1 MASKEEIQSGLN
13 ALKTEV
19 ANAREKLLKG
29 ELIVIEDVNK
39 RIDQHCLAIA
49 DLEPDD
55 AIEIKP
61 ILDALLIDM
70 KTFAQEISY
79 VQNKVTEIL
88 AKQGDDPDSEA
99 DASSTS

>member
-1 MASKEEIQSGLN
+1 MASKEEIQSGLS
-13 ALKTEV
+13 ALKAEV

-39 RIDQHCLAIA
+39 RIDSHCLAIA

-61 ILDALLIDM
+61 ILDALLADM
-70 KTFAQEISY
+70 QTFAQEISY
-79 VQNKVTEIL
+79 IQNKVAEIL
-88 AKQGDDPDSEA
+88 AKQGDGPDGEA
-99 DASSTS
+99 DASSAS